1 MPAKTVILRV
11 QENRYNVLYKTH
23 LLYFS
28 NLRMKSRGF
37 ATSLFRALL
46 AYFAFCGAVAFCAFC
61 AAQTR
66 AAQPKAPDTMAARV
80 KACAICHGQQGEGTH
95 NDYFPRLAGKPAG
108 YLAEQIRN
116 FREGRRNYP
125 PMNDWSHIY
134 PMIIWMKSLFIIQNC
149 VRRAPFAPFESSVSA
164 SATPS
169 RLARGRMLAQKGDAE
184 KGIPA
189 CIACHHQTLAG
200 MQPSIPGLLGL
211 SADYIRAQ
219 LGAWRSGARRAA
231 SPDCMQAISA
241 RLSDE
246 DISATAYWLSMQ
258 PYNPDLA
265 PAP

>member
-1 MPAKTVILRV
+1 
-11 QENRYNVLYKTH
+11 
-23 LLYFS
+23 
-28 NLRMKSRGF
+28 MKSRGF

-125 PMNDWSHIY
+125 PMNDLVAYLSDDYLDEIAVY
-134 PMIIWMKSLFIIQNC
+134 YSKLRPP
-149 VRRAPFAPFESSVSA
+149 RAPFAPFESSVSA

-265 PAP
+265 PAPAGSVQLPLQCGSAPH